1 MGDKRLGYK
10 QRAVLFRKLSDSN
23 ERIDC
28 FKRQGLIVEGELGV
42 NEEKMRGY
50 IQRNDEN
57 VVESLD
63 MLERNQINRERKVVT
78 PNGKF

>member
-1 MGDKRLGYK
+1 M
-10 QRAVLFRKLSDSN
+10 
-23 ERIDC
+23 
-28 FKRQGLIVEGELGV
+28 IVEGELGV